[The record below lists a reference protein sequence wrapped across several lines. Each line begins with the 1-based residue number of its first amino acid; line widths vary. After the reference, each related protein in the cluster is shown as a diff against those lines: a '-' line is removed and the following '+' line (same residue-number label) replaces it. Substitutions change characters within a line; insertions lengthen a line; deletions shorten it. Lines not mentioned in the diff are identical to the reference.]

1 MTQHKLWTD
10 SFTSSNLETIIPAL
24 CDSFSRFPFMLHNKL
39 LIQINEQGKVQCV
52 THMSEHLVGNVLYG
66 ILHGGVTATMLDS
79 IGGLQT
85 MVALFKQIEMTDNQN
100 TNINTNT
107 NKEQQ
112 FAAIKQKVGR
122 VATTDFRVDYLT
134 AGRGKHF
141 IATAKVVRLGS
152 RHSTC
157 QMQLVND
164 ENELI
169 AVATGSYAY

>member
-1 MTQHKLWTD
+1 MEQGMTTKHKLWTD
-10 SFTSSNLETIIPAL
+10 GFTLSNLETMIPNV
-24 CDSFSRFPFMLHNKL
+24 CESFSRFPFMLHNKL
-39 LIQINEQGKVQCV
+39 LMQVNTQGKVHCI
-52 THMSEHLVGNVLYG
+52 THMSDHLVGNVLYG

-85 MVALFKQIEMTDNQN
+85 MVALFEQIEQTTQSQSK
-100 TNINTNT
+100 
-107 NKEQQ
+107 NKQEY
-112 FAAIKQKVGR
+112 FEAIKQKVGR

>member
-1 MTQHKLWTD
+1 MEQGMTTKHKLWTD
-10 SFTSSNLETIIPAL
+10 GFALSNLETMIPTV
-24 CDSFSRFPFMLHNKL
+24 CESFSRFPFMLHNKL
-39 LIQINEQGKVQCV
+39 LMQVNMQGKVHCI
-52 THMSEHLVGNVLYG
+52 THMSDHLVGNVLYG

-85 MVALFKQIEMTDNQN
+85 MVALFEQIEQTTQSQSK
-100 TNINTNT
+100 
-107 NKEQQ
+107 NKQEY
-112 FAAIKQKVGR
+112 FEAIKQKVGR